1 MTPVLGILIAIASG
15 IGLVAICIIIV
26 MRLKYTHGYQ
36 SASHPDYPE
45 THIQLNK
52 TVLNNPDVIPA
63 DKGKK
68 IFAFDTN
75 YAIMQTDKIFQQRKA
90 MHLFKL
96 IKVICNQLIQLIKEI
111 VTISAD

>member
-15 IGLVAICIIIV
+15 IGLVAICIIVV

-36 SASHPDYPE
+36 NASHPGYPE

-63 DKGKK
+63 DKGKYNLGICNK
-68 IFAFDTN
+68 VRN
-75 YAIMQTDKIFQQRKA
+75 YA
-90 MHLFKL
+90 
-96 IKVICNQLIQLIKEI
+96 N
-111 VTISAD
+111 